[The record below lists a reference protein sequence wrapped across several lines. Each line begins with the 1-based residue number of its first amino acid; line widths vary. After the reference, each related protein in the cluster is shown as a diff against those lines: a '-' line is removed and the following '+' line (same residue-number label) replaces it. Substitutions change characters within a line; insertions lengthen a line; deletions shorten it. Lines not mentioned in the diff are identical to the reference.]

1 MTVLLVARRRW
12 RLSCGGTCKC
22 FMLLLLLLLSLLNM
36 LGLQQVEG
44 SKSNRGSRSTSNTN
58 LVRGAKAKLGS
69 TADYWKETLQK
80 VTSTVTK
87 PLQAISTTTSRTV
100 TSMTTTAPGGAT
112 GFIRIFKSK
121 EKKRQEALL
130 QTLQT
135 MPIKQVTV
143 PNSTVLPAEVIH
155 LAAKRAGVLGNPL
168 RTDRVQDFAATVKR
182 WYTRQGYILHSVT
195 GATLLADT
203 ATAEIQ
209 VQEPILADQPV
220 GITFCKELVVDAETG
235 NLLTFRQYQEL
246 HKTRHRTTLG
256 YDNKITKKDV
266 NTTLVETQG
275 RTNSR
280 RIASALGLHP
290 GQPFQWN
297 AQKWRRIASSG
308 IFTRIL
314 RAAPV
319 LLEDQGGDGGTVQL
333 QMVVQEAPSRHLEY
347 GLSKSLYTGAW
358 EGELDFANNNL
369 LGGGEHLGLTI
380 RRGTTDA
387 EPSVKLQ
394 FTNDRFGMA
403 GGYDIEAFSDYIGS
417 SSGDDTVDANNN
429 SDNAPKAKRA
439 KFWASKKD
447 KEAAATI
454 VAAAA
459 NMEEEESSTA
469 KPPPPPHA
477 TPATS
482 ATTKTV
488 VDYDDDPLT
497 SRRGATFRLRNPFD
511 TAVIRNSIVSASI
524 ERTMTKTG
532 LHEDIGSTRVSL
544 GPFVKELPLDAR
556 SNIDFQVTTGARVT
570 DHGNLV
576 VDLSAVD
583 DELRVAASSTA
594 YKVRPYAVVTA
605 TTKQVFPLL
614 PTSTADRRPVILA
627 LRHSVTTS
635 TKTVP
640 RHEAKSMGVANNIR
654 GSSCNGAILSALRGT
669 TELRVPVDIP
679 LKKITQQ
686 DLSMVL
692 FHDWIV
698 GAKDT
703 TSPFFRKSSVG
714 LGIRKNIQGLPV
726 QYNLCY
732 SNDGK
737 IKSTFGLGRD
747 FDV

>member
-1 MTVLLVARRRW
+1 
-12 RLSCGGTCKC
+12 
-22 FMLLLLLLLSLLNM
+22 
-36 LGLQQVEG
+36 
-44 SKSNRGSRSTSNTN
+44 
-58 LVRGAKAKLGS
+58 VRGARATLGS
-69 TADYWKETLQK
+69 TADYWKETLHK

-87 PLQAISTTTSRTV
+87 PLQAISTTTTRM
-100 TSMTTTAPGGAT
+100 TSSATPT

-121 EKKRQEALL
+121 ETKRQEALL

-209 VQEPILADQPV
+209 VQEPILAEQPV
-220 GITFCKELVVDAETG
+220 GITFCKELVVDGETG
-235 NLLTFRQYQEL
+235 NLLTFRQYQDL
-246 HKTRHRTTLG
+246 HKTRRTLG
-256 YDNKITKKDV
+256 YDKITKKDV

-275 RTNSR
+275 RTKSQ

-297 AQKWRRIASSG
+297 AAKWRRIASSG
-308 IFTRIL
+308 VFTRIL

-319 LLEDQGGDGGTVQL
+319 LQDNDGTVQL

-358 EGELDFANNNL
+358 EGELDFAHGNL

-417 SSGDDTVDANNN
+417 GDGGSDVNSADNNEPKQKKTKLFWSRKGKDEAAPVIVDA
-429 SDNAPKAKRA
+429 
-439 KFWASKKD
+439 ASAATEGEEESTTLQSTTANHQQQAD
-447 KEAAATI
+447 AATAAATT
-454 VAAAA
+454 
-459 NMEEEESSTA
+459 TA
-469 KPPPPPHA
+469 
-477 TPATS
+477 
-482 ATTKTV
+482 
-488 VDYDDDPLT
+488 VDYDDDPLL

-532 LHEDIGSTRVSL
+532 LHEDIGSTRVSM

-576 VDLSAVD
+576 MGLSAVD

-594 YKVRPYAVVTA
+594 YKILPYATVTA

-614 PTSTADRRPVILA
+614 PTITADRRPVILA

-654 GSSCNGAILSALRGT
+654 GSSCNGAISSALRGT

-679 LKKITQQ
+679 LKKIMQQ

-714 LGIRKNIQGLPV
+714 LGIRKSIQGLPV

-732 SNDGK
+732 CNDGK